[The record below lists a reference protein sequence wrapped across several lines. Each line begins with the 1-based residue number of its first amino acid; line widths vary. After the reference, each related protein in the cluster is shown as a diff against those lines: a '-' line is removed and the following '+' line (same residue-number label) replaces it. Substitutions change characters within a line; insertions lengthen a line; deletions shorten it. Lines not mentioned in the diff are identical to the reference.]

1 MLTDLSPLLS
11 RRGVFEESLPVFDS
25 LDGSPDRPDRF
36 GYARDAAIQ
45 SFRNRLGRDPSGI
58 ELHDWMPAY
67 LTGADRAI
75 YERERAVRR
84 PYLAR
89 GIPTPPRFAPR
100 VLPAVPP
107 PSPRPGQVSPGV
119 GEEQSS
125 AGGIHPYFDAFL
137 KTLQFGF
144 LARNL
149 PRDVVI
155 ESAEAALSRDQ
166 KRKHVRDFLSVRR
179 LDKAAEDALMKQVE
193 AYDHY
198 KSDRERSYQTYTKK
212 RLDDGPCRYSQ
223 KISSLLP
230 CYYAGSTSGA
240 QVPEE
245 NVDARGDDGYPT
257 RSYDKA
263 RLDCSTTSWVAAR
276 AREQQLIN
284 HFRSLGLSDNLIN
297 AIADHMWRPAMMKLA
312 ERDCGHLP
320 LPVPEPFAGP
330 GM

>member
-1 MLTDLSPLLS
+1 MLTGLTPLLS
-11 RRGVFEESLPVFDS
+11 RTAEFVGSLPEFDS
-25 LDGSPDRPDRF
+25 MDGSPDRPDRF

-45 SFRNRLGRDPSGI
+45 SFRNRLGRDPSAI
-58 ELHDWMPAY
+58 ELQDWMPSY

-75 YERERAVRR
+75 YERERAMRR

-100 VLPAVPP
+100 AAPAVPP
-107 PSPRPGQVSPGV
+107 PAPPPGQVSRGI
-119 GEEQSS
+119 GEEQPN
-125 AGGIHPYFDAFL
+125 ADGIHPYFEAFL

-149 PRDVVI
+149 PLDVAV
-155 ESAEAALSRDQ
+155 EALSPHDGR
-166 KRKHVRDFLSVRR
+166 RKQVRDFLSVRR
-179 LDKAAEDALMKQVE
+179 LDKTAEDALMKQVE

-212 RLDDGPCRYSQ
+212 RLDPGPCRYSQ
-223 KISSLLP
+223 KISPELP
-230 CYYAGSTSGA
+230 CYYAGSTGGA
-240 QVPEE
+240 VEPWKHVEQR
-245 NVDARGDDGYPT
+245 DAADYPM
-257 RSYDKA
+257 RSYDSA
-263 RLDCSTTSWVAAR
+263 QLECSTRSWVAAR
-276 AREQQLIN
+276 AREQQLID
-284 HFRSLGLSDNLIN
+284 HFRFLGLSDNLIN

-312 ERDCGHLP
+312 ERECGHLP